1 MTISPHTLPMQP
13 ATQADVPEVV
23 QLTHA
28 AYEKYIPRIG
38 RKPQPMLADYSAML
52 ETHQIWLLRQNTD
65 LQGLLVLQ
73 KNQDHLLIYS
83 IAVSPAHQAKGIGK
97 QLLEWTEQHA
107 SQMGCKEIRL
117 NTNEKMTENIALYTK
132 MGYTETHREDMN
144 GWQVVHMAKSV
155 GSDSR

>member
-1 MTISPHTLPMQP
+1 MTVLPQQLNMQP
-13 ATQADVPEVV
+13 ATQADVPQIAE
-23 QLTHA
+23 LTHA

-52 ETHQIWLLRQNTD
+52 ETHQIWLLRQNAD

-73 KNQDHLLIYS
+73 ENPDHLLIYS

-97 QLLEWTEQHA
+97 QLLLWTEQHA

-117 NTNEKMTENIALYTK
+117 YTNEKMTENIALYTK

-155 GSDSR
+155 GSGSR